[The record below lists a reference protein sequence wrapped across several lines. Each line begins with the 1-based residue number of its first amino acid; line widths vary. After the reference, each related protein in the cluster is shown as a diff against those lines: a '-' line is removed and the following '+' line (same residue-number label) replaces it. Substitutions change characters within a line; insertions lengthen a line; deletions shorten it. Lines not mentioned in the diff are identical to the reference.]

1 MSQSSTA
8 ADAVKA
14 ERNRIRAIMS
24 LPEAAG
30 REGLAQTL
38 ATTTDMTVDQVKA
51 ALASAPSPAGG
62 ARAGD
67 TDIGLSIDH
76 GKQQHQN
83 SQSVSAM
90 WDASLTSRGMKLR

>member
-8 ADAVKA
+8 ADAVKT
-14 ERNRIRAIMS
+14 ERNRFAAIVA
-24 LPEAAG
+24 LPEAKG
-30 REGLAQTL
+30 REGLAMTL

-51 ALASAPSPAGG
+51 ALASAPTAPAG

-67 TDIGLSIDH
+67 SDIGLSIDH
-76 GKQQHQN
+76 GKTQHQN

-90 WDASLTSRGMKLR
+90 WDAALTSRGMKLR